1 MLKRFARWLLKEEI
15 KKLEDEVESYRSKWK
30 DSADDY
36 IRLSRNYTDELRQA
50 KARLDASMKE
60 RERLKE
66 ENDLMR
72 VYYKVDE
79 EPSEEEKMKIHI
91 DLRIHQ
97 LEMDLNTARNEL
109 IAERSSRNYILSLPS
124 YSNLWTCSTSWGR
137 Y

>member
-1 MLKRFARWLLKEEI
+1 MLKRFARWLLKEEM
-15 KKLEDEVESYRSKWK
+15 KELKDEAESYRSKWK
-30 DSADDY
+30 DSVDDY
-36 IRLSRNYTDELRQA
+36 VRLSRSLTDEIGQIKVKLV
-50 KARLDASMKE
+50 ASMKE
-60 RERLKE
+60 KERLKE

-97 LEMDLNTARNEL
+97 LEMDLNTARSEL
-109 IAERSSRNYILSLPS
+109 IAERLSRSYIPS
-124 YSNLWTCSTSWGR
+124 IPSCPNLWTLSRS

>member
-1 MLKRFARWLLKEEI
+1 LKEEI
-15 KKLEDEVESYRSKWK
+15 KKIEDEAEFYRSKWK
-30 DSADDY
+30 DSVDDY
-36 IRLSRNYTDELRQA
+36 VRLSRSLTDKIGQIEVKLV
-50 KARLDASMKE
+50 ASMKE
-60 RERLKE
+60 KEQLKE

-109 IAERSSRNYILSLPS
+109 IAERSSRNYISSLPS
-124 YSNLWTCSTSWGR
+124 YSNLWTFLKS

>member
-15 KKLEDEVESYRSKWK
+15 KKLEDEVESCRSELK
-30 DSADDY
+30 DSVNDY
-36 IRLSRNYTDELRQA
+36 IRLSRSCRDEIGET

-60 RERLKE
+60 NERLKE

-97 LEMDLNTARNEL
+97 LEMDLNMARSEL
-109 IAERSSRNYILSLPS
+109 ITERLSRSYISSLPS
-124 YSNLWTCSTSWGR
+124 YANLWTLSGR